1 MGRRPNLGLLV
12 GLEAEARIARRLGKV
27 AIGGGT
33 AEGAARAA
41 AQLAASGVDALLSFG
56 LAGGLDP
63 ALRPGALV
71 IPAAVLTNGER
82 LAADPGLLQAWQ
94 GPTAALL
101 LASENIIASRGDK
114 QAAFAA
120 TGAQAVD
127 MESGALARAARR
139 AGLPWAVLRV
149 ICDPAERDLPPAAF
163 AALSVSGAIAGW
175 RIARSILANPAQ
187 VPALIRLGGDAALAR
202 RTLRTIT
209 VP

>member
-1 MGRRPNLGLLV
+1 LLV

-33 AEGAARAA
+33 AEGAVRAA
-41 AQLAASGVDALLSFG
+41 AQLADAGVDALLSFG

-71 IPAAVLTNGER
+71 IPRAVLTNGEQ
-82 LAADPGLLQAWQ
+82 LAADQGLLQAWH

-101 LASENIIASRGDK
+101 LASETIIASRGDK

-149 ICDPAERDLPPAAF
+149 ICDPAERDLPPAAL

-187 VPALIRLGGDAALAR
+187 IPALIRLGGDAAQAR
-202 RTLRTIT
+202 RALQTPERDGSCSRGPL
-209 VP
+209 